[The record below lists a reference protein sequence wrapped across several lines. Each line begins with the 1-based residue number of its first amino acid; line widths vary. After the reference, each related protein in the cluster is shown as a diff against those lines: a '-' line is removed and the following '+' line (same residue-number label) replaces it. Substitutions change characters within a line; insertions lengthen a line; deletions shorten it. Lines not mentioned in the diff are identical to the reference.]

1 MLSLNHKNLNV
12 YQKSIE
18 LVSDIYALTQK
29 FPSHEKFGLTS
40 QLRRS
45 AISIS
50 SNIAEGA
57 SRKTVKERKRFY
69 EISRSSLVELDTQ
82 IGISINLGYLDKN
95 HIAKLKELANEIFA
109 MLSAMAR

>member
-1 MLSLNHKNLNV
+1 MLLLNHKKLNV

-18 LVSDIYALTQK
+18 SVSEIYFLTQH

-45 AISIS
+45 AISVP

-57 SRKTVKERKRFY
+57 ARKTAKERKRFY
-69 EISRSSLVELDTQ
+69 QISRSSLVELDTQ
-82 IGISINLGYLDKN
+82 IGISLSLNYLTKEQINKLEKN
-95 HIAKLKELANEIFA
+95 TNELFA
-109 MLSAMAR
+109 MLSAMI

>member
-18 LVSDIYALTQK
+18 LVSDTYALTQK

-45 AISIS
+45 AISIP
-50 SNIAEGA
+50 SNIAEGS
-57 SRKTVKERKRFY
+57 SRKTEKERKRFY

-82 IGISINLGYLDKN
+82 IGISISLGYLNKN
-95 HIAKLKELANEIFA
+95 QITKVEKLANEIFA
-109 MLSAMAR
+109 MLSAMVK

>member
-29 FPSHEKFGLTS
+29 FPSYEKFGLTS

-45 AISIS
+45 AISIP

-57 SRKTVKERKRFY
+57 SRKTEKERKRFY

-82 IGISINLGYLDKN
+82 IGISINLGYLNKN
-95 HIAKLKELANEIFA
+95 HVTKLANEIFA
-109 MLSAMAR
+109 MLLAMT

>member
-18 LVSDIYALTQK
+18 LVSDIYALIQK
-29 FPSHEKFGLTS
+29 FPSYEKFGLTS

-45 AISIS
+45 AISIP
-50 SNIAEGA
+50 SNIAESA
-57 SRKTVKERKRFY
+57 SRKTEKERKRFY

-82 IGISINLGYLDKN
+82 IDISINLEYLNKN
-95 HIAKLKELANEIFA
+95 QFTKLGKLANEIFA
-109 MLSAMAR
+109 MLSAMAK

>member
-1 MLSLNHKNLNV
+1 MLSLNHKNLKV

-29 FPSHEKFGLTS
+29 FPSHENFGLTS

-45 AISIS
+45 AISIP

-57 SRKTVKERKRFY
+57 SRKTEKERKRFY

-82 IGISINLGYLDKN
+82 IGISINLGYLNKN
-95 HIAKLKELANEIFA
+95 QITKLEKLANEIFA
-109 MLSAMAR
+109 MLSAMAK

>member
-18 LVSDIYALTQK
+18 LVSDIYALTQN
-29 FPSHEKFGLTS
+29 FPSHEKFGLIS

-45 AISIS
+45 AISIP

-57 SRKTVKERKRFY
+57 SRKTEKERKRFY

-82 IGISINLGYLDKN
+82 IGISINLGYLNKT
-95 HIAKLKELANEIFA
+95 HISNLEKLANEIFA
-109 MLSAMAR
+109 MLSAMSK